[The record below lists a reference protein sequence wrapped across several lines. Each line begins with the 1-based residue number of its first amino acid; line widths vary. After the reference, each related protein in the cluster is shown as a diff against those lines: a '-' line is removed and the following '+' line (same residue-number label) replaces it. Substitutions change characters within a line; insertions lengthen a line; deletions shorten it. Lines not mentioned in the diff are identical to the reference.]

1 MKLSLGQITD
11 GERLTLALWFSRD
24 GSSDEDT
31 KLVSLLSQHL
41 LYQNMAGSLLPLP
54 ASSNM
59 YWFSQDQASNDQ
71 FGFNICWARLHVLG
85 YNICFSQDNSCD
97 SDVSELMVKPVHLVR
112 GAELLDQEFVNI
124 LHALQVILGILGY
137 IFC

>member
-1 MKLSLGQITD
+1 MAILNFSDMKLSFGQITD

-24 GSSDEDT
+24 GSHDEDT

-41 LYQNMAGSLLPLP
+41 LHKNMAGSCIPFP

-59 YWFSQDQASNDQ
+59 YWSSQDQASNDQ

-85 YNICFSQDNSCD
+85 YDIYISQDSSSG
-97 SDVSELMVKPVHLVR
+97 SDVSELMAKPVRLVR
-112 GAELLDQEFVNI
+112 GSELLDHEFVNI
-124 LHALQVILGILGY
+124 LHALQV
-137 IFC
+137 F